1 MEILN
6 LFREIAN
13 NPNDYV
19 KTWKEENNGKVIG
32 YFCSYTPEEILFAAG
47 ALPFRIFGTGGNISM
62 ADAHL
67 QAYGCSLV
75 RGALEDTLSGK
86 LNFLDGV
93 IFPHTCDSIQRLS
106 DIWRLNIDFGF
117 HMDVV
122 LPVKLN
128 TDSAREYMVNVLKKF
143 KQRLEKEL
151 CCEITNENLK
161 ASVEK
166 YNRIRTCLKKIY
178 EIKRENP
185 DIISSSDIH
194 TVVKASMVM
203 DRNVLS
209 EKLPKVLDLLEDK
222 KSEVKYTRKRLIL
235 AGGICNFPDIY
246 QIIEGSGGVIVW
258 DDTCT
263 GSRYFEGAI
272 DPNGD
277 IIESI
282 AQRYFERHVCPAKH
296 SGLFK
301 RGEHIVRI
309 VKENNAQGV
318 VFLFLKFCDPH
329 SFDYPY
335 IKEMLNK
342 EDIPS
347 MLFEMED
354 LLSSE
359 GQLKTRCEA
368 FLETL

>member
-6 LFREIAN
+6 LFREITHH
-13 NPNDYV
+13 PNDYA
-19 KTWKEENNGKVIG
+19 KTWKEENNGKVMG
-32 YFCSYTPEEILFAAG
+32 YFCSYTPEEILFATG

-67 QAYGCSLV
+67 QVYSCRLV
-75 RGALEDTLSGK
+75 RGALEDNLSGK
-86 LNFLDGV
+86 LDFLDGI

-106 DIWRLNIDFGF
+106 DIWRLNMDSGC

-128 TDSAREYMVNVLKKF
+128 TDSAREYMVNVLRRF
-143 KQRLEKEL
+143 KRRLENEL

-166 YNRIRTCLKKIY
+166 YNRIRTYLKKIY
-178 EIKRENP
+178 EIKCENP
-185 DIISSSDIH
+185 DIISGSDIH

-203 DRNVLS
+203 DRDVLL
-209 EKLPKVLDLLEDK
+209 EQLPSVLDLLEDK
-222 KSEVKYTRKRLIL
+222 ISEVKTTPKRLIL

-246 QIIEGSGGVIVW
+246 PIIEGSDGAIVW

-277 IIESI
+277 MIEAI

-296 SGLFK
+296 SGLFD

-309 VKENNAQGV
+309 VKESNAQGV
-318 VFLFLKFCDPH
+318 IFLFLKFCDPH
-329 SFDYPY
+329 AFDYPY
-335 IKEMLNK
+335 IKEMLDK
-342 EDIPS
+342 KGIPS

-354 LLSSE
+354 LLSSH
-359 GQLKTRCEA
+359 GQLQTRCEA

>member
-1 MEILN
+1 
-6 LFREIAN
+6 
-13 NPNDYV
+13 
-19 KTWKEENNGKVIG
+19 
-32 YFCSYTPEEILFAAG
+32 
-47 ALPFRIFGTGGNISM
+47 
-62 ADAHL
+62 
-67 QAYGCSLV
+67 
-75 RGALEDTLSGK
+75 
-86 LNFLDGV
+86 
-93 IFPHTCDSIQRLS
+93 
-106 DIWRLNIDFGF
+106 
-117 HMDVV
+117 
-122 LPVKLN
+122 
-128 TDSAREYMVNVLKKF
+128 
-143 KQRLEKEL
+143 
-151 CCEITNENLK
+151 
-161 ASVEK
+161 
-166 YNRIRTCLKKIY
+166 
-178 EIKRENP
+178 
-185 DIISSSDIH
+185 
-194 TVVKASMVM
+194 
-203 DRNVLS
+203 
-209 EKLPKVLDLLEDK
+209 
-222 KSEVKYTRKRLIL
+222 
-235 AGGICNFPDIY
+235 IY
-246 QIIEGSGGVIVW
+246 QIIEGSGGAIVW

-296 SGLFK
+296 SGLFN

-354 LLSSE
+354 LLSSK